1 MESVIGSDSI
11 PIYSEFALTARHES
25 LPERIARLGQKAAPS
40 HGTPLFCVP
49 GQIGKQASPFAT
61 TIFEKGLVISVNESQ
76 LGLFYGL
83 SFLCVA
89 LAFAFAAYLYLWVK
103 KQKTENAK
111 IQEVSLLIKQGA
123 NTFMRREYLVLAKFA
138 AVAAIVI
145 LILLPSPIWT
155 GSPVDNISMGI
166 AYLCGTALSAI
177 AGKIGILV
185 ATLSNGRT
193 AEAAQKGIKP
203 AFLIGF
209 RGGAV
214 MGLLVVGCSLLGV
227 AAVLMITGDSS
238 ILLGFSFGAS
248 SLALFAKAGGGI
260 FTKTADVSADLT
272 GKVELGIPEDD
283 PRNPAV
289 IADNVGD
296 NVGDVAGMGAD
307 LFDSNVAAMASALV
321 LAQSLSGGDFNNVSM
336 VFCYAILGLFASII
350 GIATAR
356 VGKKGDPTTALN
368 SSTYVTTAIYLVL
381 TAIATALFPGFSWRI
396 WGAAAVGL
404 LVGVIIGITTDYFTD
419 DSKPPVQKVAKAS
432 SSGPAFTVLSG
443 ISYGFISALPAMV
456 GIAVSALVAYKLC
469 EPMGEGYAI
478 FGISMAAVGM
488 LSIVG
493 MIISNDAYGPIVD
506 NARGLAE
513 MGGLGEET
521 IRTADE
527 LDSAGNTVKAV
538 TKGFSISAA
547 GLTVISLLGAFM
559 SEANDAL
566 AAAGRELITGFDI
579 MSPTVFFGV
588 LVGAVVPA
596 VFSAMLILGVDKNA
610 QRMVAEIHRQFNS
623 IKGLREGKPG
633 VKPEYD
639 KCIDIATSGSLRE
652 LIPAGLMTI
661 IATIIVGFIGGPSAI
676 GGFLLGNIVSG
687 LLLALFMSNAGG
699 LWDNCK
705 KYIEAGAEGG
715 KGSDSHKAAVIG
727 DTVGD
732 PFKDTAGPSIN
743 TQITVV
749 SLVSSLL
756 SSVFVMFSFF
766 G

>member
-1 MESVIGSDSI
+1 MESHLS
-11 PIYSEFALTARHES
+11 
-25 LPERIARLGQKAAPS
+25 
-40 HGTPLFCVP
+40 
-49 GQIGKQASPFAT
+49 
-61 TIFEKGLVISVNESQ
+61 
-76 LGLFYGL
+76 LFYGL
-83 SFLCVA
+83 SFLTVV

-103 KQKTENAK
+103 KQKTVNAK
-111 IQEVSLLIKQGA
+111 IQEVSALIKEGA
-123 NTFMRREYLVLAKFA
+123 NTFMRREYKILAKFA
-138 AVAAIVI
+138 AVAAV
-145 LILLPSPIWT
+145 LILLFLPSPIWQ
-155 GSPVDNISMGI
+155 GDPVPNISMAVAYI
-166 AYLCGTALSAI
+166 AGTVLSAI

-185 ATLSNGRT
+185 ATLSNGRA
-193 AEAAQKGIKP
+193 AEGAQKGLKP

-214 MGLLVVGCSLLGV
+214 MGLMVVGCSLFGV
-227 AAVLMITGDSS
+227 AAVLMLTGDSS

-260 FTKTADVSADLT
+260 FTKAADVAADLT
-272 GKVELGIPEDD
+272 GKVELGIAEDD

-321 LAQSLSGGDFNNVSM
+321 IAQSLSGGAFANTSM
-336 VFCYAILGLFASII
+336 VFCYAILGLLASVV

-356 VGKKGDPTTALN
+356 VGKNGNPTRALN
-368 SSTYVTTAIYLVL
+368 SSTYVTTAIFLAL
-381 TAIATALFPGFSWRI
+381 TAGATLLFEGFSWRI
-396 WGAAAVGL
+396 WGASAVGL
-404 LVGVIIGITTDYFTD
+404 LVGVIIGIATDYFTD
-419 DSKPPVQKVAKAS
+419 DSKPIVRKVAHAS
-432 SSGPAFTVLSG
+432 GSGPAFTILSG
-443 ISYGFISALPAMV
+443 VSYGFISALPAML

-469 EPMGEGYAI
+469 EPMGDGYAI

-513 MGGLGEET
+513 MGDLGEET

-538 TKGFSISAA
+538 TKGFSIGAA

-559 SEANDAL
+559 SEANAAL
-566 AAAGRELITGFDI
+566 AEAGKALITGFDI
-579 MSPTVFFGV
+579 MSPTVFFGI
-588 LVGAVVPA
+588 LIGAAIPA

-610 QRMVAEIHRQFNS
+610 QRMVAEIHRQFAS
-623 IKGLREGKPG
+623 IPGLKEGREDA
-633 VKPEYD
+633 KPEYG
-639 KCIDIATSGSLRE
+639 KCIDIATTGALRE
-652 LIPAGLMTI
+652 LIPAGLMSI
-661 IATIIVGFIGGPSAI
+661 VATLVVGFIGGPLAI

-687 LLLALFMSNAGG
+687 LLLALFMSNSGG
-699 LWDNCK
+699 LWDNSK
-705 KYIEAGAEGG
+705 KYVEAGNEGG
-715 KGSDSHKAAVIG
+715 KGSEAHKSAVIG

-756 SSVFVMFSFF
+756 SSLFVLFSIFD
-766 G
+766 

>member
-1 MESVIGSDSI
+1 MD
-11 PIYSEFALTARHES
+11 
-25 LPERIARLGQKAAPS
+25 
-40 HGTPLFCVP
+40 
-49 GQIGKQASPFAT
+49 
-61 TIFEKGLVISVNESQ
+61 ESQ
-76 LGLFYGL
+76 LSLFYGL

-123 NTFMRREYLVLAKFA
+123 NTFMRREYKVLAKFA
-138 AVAAIVI
+138 GVAAIVI

-155 GSPVDNISMGI
+155 GDFLDNIKMAV

-185 ATLSNGRT
+185 ATLSNART
-193 AEAAQKGIKP
+193 AEAAQRGIKP

-227 AAVLMITGDSS
+227 AAVLMVTGDSS

-260 FTKTADVSADLT
+260 FTK
-272 GKVELGIPEDD
+272 
-283 PRNPAV
+283 
-289 IADNVGD
+289 
-296 NVGDVAGMGAD
+296 VGDVAGMGAD
-307 LFDSNVAAMASALV
+307 LFDSNVAAMASSLV
-321 LAQSLSGGDFNNVSM
+321 IAQSLSGTGFNNVSM

-356 VGKKGDPTTALN
+356 VGKKGPTSALN

-381 TAIATALFPGFSWRI
+381 TAIATAVFPGFSWRI

-419 DSKPPVQKVAKAS
+419 DSKPIVQKVAKAS

-456 GIAVSALVAYKLC
+456 GIAISALVAYKLC

-566 AAAGRELITGFDI
+566 AAAGRDPITGFDI

-661 IATIIVGFIGGPSAI
+661 IATVVVGFIGGPSAI

-687 LLLALFMSNAGG
+687 LLIALFMSNAGG

-766 G
+766 S

>member
-1 MESVIGSDSI
+1 MEKNLS
-11 PIYSEFALTARHES
+11 
-25 LPERIARLGQKAAPS
+25 
-40 HGTPLFCVP
+40 
-49 GQIGKQASPFAT
+49 
-61 TIFEKGLVISVNESQ
+61 
-76 LGLFYGL
+76 LFYGL
-83 SFLCVA
+83 SFLTA
-89 LAFAFAAYLYLWVK
+89 MIAFAFAAYLYLWVK
-103 KQKTENAK
+103 RQRVVNSRIE
-111 IQEVSLLIKQGA
+111 EVSRLIKEGA
-123 NTFMRREYLVLAKFA
+123 NTFMRREYKILAIFA
-138 AVAAIVI
+138 GIAAII
-145 LILLPSPIWT
+145 IFALLPSPIWK
-155 GSPVDNISMGI
+155 GSVEKNLAMAV
-166 AYLCGTALSAI
+166 AYLAGTALSAI

-185 ATLSNGRT
+185 ATLSNART
-193 AEAAQKGIKP
+193 AERAQKGIEP
-203 AFLIGF
+203 AFLLGF

-214 MGLLVVGCSLLGV
+214 MGLLVVGSSLLGV

-272 GKVELGIPEDD
+272 GKVELGIAEDD

-321 LAQSLSGGDFNNVSM
+321 LAQSLSGGAYANVSM
-336 VFCYAILGLFASII
+336 VFCYAVLGLLASII

-356 VGKKGDPTTALN
+356 VGKNGNPTHALN
-368 SSTYVTTAIYLVL
+368 ASTYVTTGIFLAL
-381 TAIATALFPGFSWRI
+381 TALATLVFEGFSWRI
-396 WGAAAVGL
+396 WGASAVGL

-419 DSKPPVQKVAKAS
+419 DTKPIVRKVAHAS
-432 SSGPAFTVLSG
+432 GSGPAFTVLSG
-443 ISYGFISALPAMV
+443 VSYGFISALPAMA
-456 GIAVSALVAYKLC
+456 GIAVAALVAYTIC
-469 EPMGEGYAI
+469 APMGAGYAT

-493 MIISNDAYGPIVD
+493 MIISNDAYRPIVD

-513 MGGLGEET
+513 MGGLGEDV
-521 IRTADE
+521 IRIADE

-538 TKGFSISAA
+538 TKGFSIGAA
-547 GLTVISLLGAFM
+547 GLTVISLLGAFL
-559 SEANDAL
+559 SEANAAL
-566 AAAGRELITGFDI
+566 SAAGKPLITGFDI
-579 MSPTVFFGV
+579 TDPIVFFGI
-588 LVGAVVPA
+588 LIGAAIPA
-596 VFSAMLILGVDKNA
+596 VFSAMLILGVDRNA
-610 QRMVAEIHRQFNS
+610 QRMVAEIHRQFRT
-623 IKGLREGKPG
+623 IRGLREGEEG

-639 KCIDIATSGSLRE
+639 RCIDIATTGALRE

-661 IATIIVGFIGGPSAI
+661 VATVLVGFIGGPRAI

-687 LLLALFMSNAGG
+687 LLISLFMSNAGG
-699 LWDNCK
+699 LWDNSK
-705 KYIEAGAEGG
+705 KYVEAGNEGG
-715 KGSDSHKAAVIG
+715 KGSEAHKAAVIG

-749 SLVSSLL
+749 SLVASLL
-756 SSVFVMFSFF
+756 SALFVAFSIL

>member
-1 MESVIGSDSI
+1 ME
-11 PIYSEFALTARHES
+11 H
-25 LPERIARLGQKAAPS
+25 
-40 HGTPLFCVP
+40 
-49 GQIGKQASPFAT
+49 
-61 TIFEKGLVISVNESQ
+61 Q
-76 LGLFYGL
+76 LSLFYGL
-83 SFLCVA
+83 SFLTA
-89 LAFAFAAYLYLWVK
+89 ILAFAFAAYLYLWVK
-103 KQKTENAK
+103 KQPAKNAK
-111 IQEVSLLIKQGA
+111 IIEVSKLIKEGA
-123 NTFMRREYLVLAKFA
+123 NTFMRREYKILAIFALVA
-138 AVAAIVI
+138 AVII
-145 LILLPSPIWT
+145 FILLPE
-155 GSPVDNISMGI
+155 PVWSGDPLDNLAMAI
-166 AYLCGTALSAI
+166 AYLAGTALSAI
-177 AGKIGILV
+177 AGKIGIMV
-185 ATLSNGRT
+185 ATLSNSRA
-193 AEAAQKGIKP
+193 AEGAQKGIKP

-214 MGLLVVGCSLLGV
+214 MGLLVVGCSLFGV
-227 AAVLMITGDSS
+227 AAVLMIVGDAS

-272 GKVELGIPEDD
+272 GKVELGIAEDD

-307 LFDSNVAAMASALV
+307 LFDSNVAAMTSALV
-321 LAQSLSGGDFNNVSM
+321 IAQSLSGDGMANVSM
-336 VFCYAILGLFASII
+336 IFCYAILGLLSSII

-356 VGKKGDPTTALN
+356 VGENGNPTRALN
-368 SSTYVTTAIYLVL
+368 SSTYVTTAVFLVL
-381 TAIATALFPGFSWRI
+381 TAGATALFEGFSWRI
-396 WGAAAVGL
+396 WGASATGL

-419 DSKPPVQKVAKAS
+419 DTKPIVRKVAKAS
-432 SSGPAFTVLSG
+432 GSGPAFTILSG
-443 ISYGFISALPAMV
+443 VSYGFISALPAMA

-469 EPMGEGYAI
+469 EPMGAGYAV

-521 IRTADE
+521 IQTADA

-538 TKGFSISAA
+538 TKGFSIGAA

-559 SEANDAL
+559 SEVNVAL
-566 AAAGRELITGFDI
+566 EAAGKPLITGFDI

-588 LVGAVVPA
+588 LIGAAIPA

-610 QRMVAEIHRQFNS
+610 QRMVAEIHRQFNT
-623 IKGLREGKPG
+623 IKGLKEGKPG
-633 VKPEYD
+633 VQPEYG
-639 KCIDIATSGSLRE
+639 KCIDIATSGALRE
-652 LIPAGLMTI
+652 LIPAGLMCI
-661 IATIIVGFIGGPSAI
+661 LATIVVGFIGGPLAI

-687 LLLALFMSNAGG
+687 LLLALFMSNSGG
-699 LWDNCK
+699 LWDNSK
-705 KYIEAGAEGG
+705 KYIESGEEGG
-715 KGSDSHKAAVIG
+715 KGSEAHKAAVIG

-749 SLVSSLL
+749 SLVASLL
-756 SSVFVMFSFF
+756 STIFVAFSLF